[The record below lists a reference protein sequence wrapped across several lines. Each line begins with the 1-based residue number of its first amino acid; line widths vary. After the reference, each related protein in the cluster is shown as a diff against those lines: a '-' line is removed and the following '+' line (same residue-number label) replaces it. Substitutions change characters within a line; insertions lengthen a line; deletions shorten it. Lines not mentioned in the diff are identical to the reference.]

1 MPTLLV
7 SFRVQ
12 AYCQKWSMCGV
23 FFPYGGFHS
32 HGGSPIAGWFMENP
46 SINGW
51 ELGVPL
57 FQESAISVSW
67 FYMRVYNKIL
77 LNVGWCRQIRFPNAV
92 CFYASWQYP
101 QFSRLNFSGNI
112 LPYIFGLKYMLHRT
126 SPKRSSEGNS
136 YFSTQFPQ
144 VHIVK
149 TPAISV
155 EYPTCTGSFL
165 NSTIFSQNPHV
176 CCSRQKPGLVH
187 LQNPLVRH
195 TCLGILGSTEFG
207 GVSWGSTGPTGD
219 LYIYIAK
226 KMRWFAIFIRENV
239 GYNRIYWGIYLEF
252 IGDVLG
258 IEWELIWDL
267 IRFLE
272 IRWDFI
278 VIECDSIGF
287 HLIYCKHLHPNFC
300 GWWF

>member
-1 MPTLLV
+1 MGSVTTKFWYWCRLYWFPSGSRRTV
-7 SFRVQ
+7 KSGPCVV
-12 AYCQKWSMCGV
+12 V

-136 YFSTQFPQ
+136 YFSTQLPQ

-219 LYIYIAK
+219 LYIYIYSQK
-226 KMRWFAIFIRENV
+226 DEMI
-239 GYNRIYWGIYLEF
+239 
-252 IGDVLG
+252 
-258 IEWELIWDL
+258 
-267 IRFLE
+267 
-272 IRWDFI
+272 
-278 VIECDSIGF
+278 C
-287 HLIYCKHLHPNFC
+287 NFYPRKC
-300 GWWF
+300 WI